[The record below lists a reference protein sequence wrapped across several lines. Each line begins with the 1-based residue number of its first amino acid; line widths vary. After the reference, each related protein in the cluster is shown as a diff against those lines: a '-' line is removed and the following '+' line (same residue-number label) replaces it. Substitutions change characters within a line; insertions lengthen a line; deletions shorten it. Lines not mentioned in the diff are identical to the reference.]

1 MSDRYKSHLILGER
15 YEDVATGRIGTVT
28 AIQFRLG
35 EGANAKLEW
44 RTGDKQADM
53 WVAASRLVEYE
64 SQQSGDSL

>member
-1 MSDRYKSHLILGER
+1 MSDRYTSHVVLGEQ

-44 RTGDKQADM
+44 RTGEKQADM
-53 WVAASRLVEYE
+53 WVAASRLDEYE
-64 SQQSGDSL
+64 SQQTGESL